1 MRILVVEDSDSIRSM
16 IRALMEARGH
26 EVEAVSSGA
35 KGIDAA
41 LTRRP
46 DAILLDFYLPGN
58 FDGLEVCRQLRAAE
72 ATRAVPII
80 VISATADDG
89 VKGRALEAGATAY
102 YTKPFSP
109 TALLKELESVA
120 GSHGSLA

>member
-16 IRALMEARGH
+16 IRTFIEGRGH
-26 EVEAVSSGA
+26 EVEAVSTGV

-41 LTRRP
+41 LARRP
-46 DAILLDFYLPGN
+46 DAILLELQLPGS
-58 FDGLEVCRQLRAAE
+58 FDGLDVCRQLRAAE
-72 ATRAVPII
+72 ATRSVPII

-89 VKGRALEAGATAY
+89 VKGRALEAGASAY

-109 TALLKELESVA
+109 TALLKELESIT
-120 GSHGSLA
+120 GSHPS